1 MRVIFNIGKILTE
14 VSPNENDPCALPEIK
29 VHIEEVSQEVDIS
42 VQEIPELT
50 KHMIAYSGEVSKL
63 VKVLREELTN
73 IALDMRYI
81 MDSDLE
87 KVELLRQNRKIAV
100 HFEEEDLIF

>member
-50 KHMIAYSGEVSKL
+50 KHMMPTWEVSKL
-63 VKVLREELTN
+63 VKVLKRN
-73 IALDMRYI
+73 
-81 MDSDLE
+81 S
-87 KVELLRQNRKIAV
+87 
-100 HFEEEDLIF
+100 